1 MSCTK
6 FFKEKIRKIKRIE
19 GEPYTSW
26 YKFLNFFWYS
36 ADLKKWKIGWCKKDY
51 KRKEDDID
59 IKKRE
64 YFSIYLQC
72 HGQNFIGN
80 RKVDKKIHKN
90 INCQPDKNEK
100 KIKKEWI

>member
-1 MSCTK
+1 MSCTI

-26 YKFLNFFWYS
+26 YNFLNYFWYS
-36 ADLKKWKIGWCKKDY
+36 ADLKNWKIGWFQKNYKKIWEDY
-51 KRKEDDID
+51 V

-64 YFSIYLQC
+64 YFSNILQC

-90 INCQPDKNEK
+90 INCQHDKNEK

>member
-1 MSCTK
+1 M
-6 FFKEKIRKIKRIE
+6 IKKN
-19 GEPYTSW
+19 
-26 YKFLNFFWYS
+26 YK
-36 ADLKKWKIGWCKKDY
+36 KKCDDY
-51 KRKEDDID
+51 V

-64 YFSIYLQC
+64 YVSNLLQC

-100 KIKKEWI
+100 KKIKE